1 MPQGDPQ
8 PAISRRKSETE
19 LDIPES
25 ELTKMLQKYCDIRR
39 RVFAQDATRT
49 SGGI

>member
-1 MPQGDPQ
+1 MPQRGPQ

-19 LDIPES
+19 LDILEPK
-25 ELTKMLQKYCDIRR
+25 LTKMLQKYFDMRQ

-49 SGGI
+49 SGQ